1 MKPVQTPIED
11 PPNTLPRMPTWV
23 TEARDETPEDLAF
36 LSGAA
41 LSALHFVLMRIAL
54 RTAET

>member
-1 MKPVQTPIED
+1 
-11 PPNTLPRMPTWV
+11 MPTWV